1 MYSWLLLP
9 GHEEKFARI
18 LNLLVTLLY
27 ESWVLAPSKYLTMSS
42 SALQTS
48 ISFSR
53 WTFVSRTVGPGES
66 SQTRG
71 CHGLRRNRDNMFDAQ
86 REKSEPTRKMAYTML
101 FSAYFHFFCSLRSKT
116 HSSRQNVL
124 QPQDKEDGIG
134 KEDYI

>member
-1 MYSWLLLP
+1 M
-9 GHEEKFARI
+9 
-18 LNLLVTLLY
+18 
-27 ESWVLAPSKYLTMSS
+27 LAPSKYLTMSS

-71 CHGLRRNRDNMFDAQ
+71 CHGLRRNRDNAFDAQ
-86 REKSEPTRKMAYTML
+86 REKSEPARKMAYMML
-101 FSAYFHFFCSLRSKT
+101 CLCIFIFLFFTIKT
-116 HSSRQNVL
+116 HSRQNVF